1 VCPAGADAGG
11 AAPCLVTEYC
21 AAPEAIRR
29 LAELVG
35 ELEGEGE
42 GEGKGEDEGGGGAKG
57 EGKGKDEAV
66 MASDGE

>member
-35 ELEGEGE
+35 ELEGEDEGE
-42 GEGKGEDEGGGGAKG
+42 GEGGGEG
-57 EGKGKDEAV
+57 EGKGKDEGEAV
-66 MASDGE
+66 MVSDGE